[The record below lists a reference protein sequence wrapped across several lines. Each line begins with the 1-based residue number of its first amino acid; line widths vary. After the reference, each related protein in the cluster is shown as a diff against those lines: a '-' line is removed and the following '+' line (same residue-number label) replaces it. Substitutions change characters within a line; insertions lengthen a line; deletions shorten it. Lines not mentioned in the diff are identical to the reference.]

1 VVEAMKMG
9 ASDYLTKPFE
19 EEALELAIEN
29 ALEKERLKEEV
40 KTLKQQLAYVEQ
52 GNILTS
58 NPQMLRIIDI
68 SRHVAATDVPV
79 LILGESG
86 VGKEVIASFIHEQS
100 NRSDGPLVKVN
111 CAALPHELLESELF
125 GYERG
130 AFTGAIRDKIG
141 KFEQADKGTVLLDE
155 IGEMSPHLQA
165 KLLHVLQDGE
175 FSRLGGKKPVKV
187 NVRVLAATNKKLK
200 EAVLKGEFRND
211 LYFRLNVIK
220 LEVPPLR
227 ERREDIPLLCNN
239 FLEKYRERYQSPVT
253 QFPKDLME
261 AFLRYDWPGNV
272 RQLENIVKRYLILP
286 DGDIAAELRSN
297 SPEPVS
303 QPVQAA
309 NLSLKEVAGHAAEM
323 AEKEVV
329 LRVLEETGWNRKESA
344 RRLRISYKAL
354 RNKLKKWQ
362 LVRERPN
369 EAVRTLVKS
378 A

>member
-1 VVEAMKMG
+1 M
-9 ASDYLTKPFE
+9 
-19 EEALELAIEN
+19 
-29 ALEKERLKEEV
+29 
-40 KTLKQQLAYVEQ
+40 
-52 GNILTS
+52 
-58 NPQMLRIIDI
+58 
-68 SRHVAATDVPV
+68 
-79 LILGESG
+79 
-86 VGKEVIASFIHEQS
+86 
-100 NRSDGPLVKVN
+100 
-111 CAALPHELLESELF
+111 
-125 GYERG
+125 
-130 AFTGAIRDKIG
+130 
-141 KFEQADKGTVLLDE
+141 
-155 IGEMSPHLQA
+155 
-165 KLLHVLQDGE
+165 
-175 FSRLGGKKPVKV
+175 KV
-187 NVRVLAATNKKLK
+187 NVQVLTTTNKKLK
-200 EAVLKGEFRND
+200 EAVLKREFRND

-239 FLEKYRERYQSPVT
+239 FLDKYRERYQSPVT